1 MPNALHADLVLK
13 GATILTMDAKDS
25 VAQTVAVKHGRIV
38 GVGTDADVEG
48 LIGRGT
54 HVLDCR
60 GKTIVPGF
68 IDSHTHNT
76 LVGEFR
82 YSFDQLNT
90 AAELNPTLE
99 GLLAK
104 IKERAA
110 GVSPGEWI
118 GGRNYDPNA
127 MREGRWPTRHELD
140 AVAPLNP
147 VLITIR
153 GGHACVAN
161 TRALE
166 LAGITRDTPDPEGGV
181 IDRDEAG
188 DPTGVRTRP
197 RVTPRQARPLGTVR
211 LSPADE
217 EADRPF
223 PRHEEVGTA
232 PHGDE
237 IAHAFKAQ
245 RPPLRGDGQH
255 VAQPRAT
262 GERIDL
268 VLEPVKARPEH
279 VGLLHKLELSLDVR
293 VHAHEQQTRM
303 PQPVLR
309 GVAAADAEDAVPV
322 GDRQLVLGSRLETVA
337 RVDAADVGAERA
349 AQAVRV
355 FGAEQEIVVGQRAR
369 PAHRSWLIRMP
380 DQRRAIRP
388 AAEHLRADP
397 GSQRPGIA
405 RGDPRVANQACRRV
419 GEKCIECGFVLFEL
433 AHHEVGAVVPQVE
446 VAGGGW

>member
-1 MPNALHADLVLK
+1 MPNALHADLVLE
-13 GATILTMDAKDS
+13 GATILTMDGKDS
-25 VAQTVAVKHGRIV
+25 VAQAVAVKHGRIV

-90 AAELNPTLE
+90 AAELNPTLD

-140 AVAPLNP
+140 AVTPLNP

-188 DPTGVRTRP
+188 DPTGVLRD
-197 RVTPRQARPLGTVR
+197 AH
-211 LSPADE
+211 D
-217 EADRPF
+217 
-223 PRHEEVGTA
+223 
-232 PHGDE
+232 
-237 IAHAFKAQ
+237 IA
-245 RPPLRGDGQH
+245 
-255 VAQPRAT
+255 AQPPSA
-262 GERIDL
+262 
-268 VLEPVKARPEH
+268 VWAVF
-279 VGLLHKLELSLDVR
+279 S
-293 VHAHEQQTRM
+293 
-303 PQPVLR
+303 
-309 GVAAADAEDAVPV
+309 AALMA
-322 GDRQLVLGSRLETVA
+322 
-337 RVDAADVGAERA
+337 
-349 AQAVRV
+349 
-355 FGAEQEIVVGQRAR
+355 
-369 PAHRSWLIRMP
+369 
-380 DQRRAIRP
+380 
-388 AAEHLRADP
+388 LRALRYATS
-397 GSQRPGIA
+397 GA
-405 RGDPRVANQACRRV
+405 R
-419 GEKCIECGFVLFEL
+419 
-433 AHHEVGAVVPQVE
+433 
-446 VAGGGW
+446 